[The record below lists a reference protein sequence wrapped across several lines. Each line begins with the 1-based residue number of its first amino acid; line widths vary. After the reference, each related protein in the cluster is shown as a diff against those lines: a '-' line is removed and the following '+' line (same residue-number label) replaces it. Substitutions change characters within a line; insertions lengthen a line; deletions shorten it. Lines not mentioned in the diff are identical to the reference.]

1 MTRNLQLAVVLV
13 AFAFAAASAQQ
24 PESPAKPAQGE
35 KPAQG
40 ASPAKPTS
48 PTYPTPAPIANPPD
62 NLPTTPPAPQRG
74 VLAPAPNFTG
84 LTTTLDPA
92 GYTVGRRVFAAGS
105 RNATWHMH
113 TAGQL
118 VFGEAGRGRLQIQGQ
133 PIKELG
139 VGDSAFIPG
148 GAFHWHG
155 AAPNENFTMMF
166 VTMGQSKTSQGDP
179 VTDEV
184 YLGKSKK

>member
-1 MTRNLQLAVVLV
+1 MPGTLRLAAIFALFSVCTV
-13 AFAFAAASAQQ
+13 AAQQ
-24 PESPAKPAQGE
+24 
-35 KPAQG
+35 
-40 ASPAKPTS
+40 
-48 PTYPTPAPIANPPD
+48 
-62 NLPTTPPAPQRG
+62 PPAPQTPAAPQAPARG
-74 VLAPAPNFTG
+74 VLGPAPNFTG
-84 LTTTLDPA
+84 NTTTLDNT
-92 GYTVGRRVFAAGS
+92 GYTVGRRVFEAGS

-148 GAFHWHG
+148 GSFHWHG

-166 VTMGQSKTSQGDP
+166 VTMGQSKTSQGEP
-179 VTDEV
+179 VTEEV
-184 YLGKSKK
+184 YRGRKK

>member
-1 MTRNLQLAVVLV
+1 MTRTLMTRIFPLGALV
-13 AFAFAAASAQQ
+13 AMFAFATVSAQ
-24 PESPAKPAQGE
+24 EPAAPVKPAE
-35 KPAQG
+35 PP

-48 PTYPTPAPIANPPD
+48 PTYPTPAPVANPP
-62 NLPTTPPAPQRG
+62 AQKFG
-74 VLAPAPNFTG
+74 VLGPAPNFTG
-84 LTTTLDPA
+84 NTTTLDPA
-92 GYTVGRRVFAAGS
+92 GYTVGRRVFEAGA

-148 GAFHWHG
+148 GTYHWHG
-155 AAPNENFTMMF
+155 AAPNENFTMVF
-166 VTMGQSKTSQGDP
+166 ITMGQSKTSQGEP
-179 VTDEV
+179 VTEAI
-184 YLGKSKK
+184 YLGKK